1 MWCIYDK
8 EGTVVGTSNA
18 LPNIEDL
25 KTYEYEVL
33 ETAEQLDIATTKY
46 RVVDGKLLQEAI
58 VQKNYDVRGYRDA
71 LMNKA
76 QALINRYDNQKRL
89 GYTPTD
95 SDIRIKALLQ
105 YMQVLRDIPAIY
117 KDKAVEDISWP
128 EMP

>member
-8 EGTVVGTSNA
+8 SGDVLGTSNA
-18 LPNIEDL
+18 LPNVEDL
-25 KTYEYEVL
+25 KTYGYEVL
-33 ETAEQLDIATTKY
+33 EVEEHLDITTTKY
-46 RVVDGKLLQEAI
+46 KVEDGKLLQEAI
-58 VQKNYDVRGYRDA
+58 NTKNYNVRAVRDQ
-71 LMNKA
+71 LLDKA

-95 SDIRIKALLQ
+95 SDVRIKSLLQ

>member
-8 EGTVVGTSNA
+8 EGIVVGTANA
-18 LPNIEDL
+18 LPNVDDM
-25 KTYEYEVL
+25 KTNGYEVL
-33 ETAEQLDIATTKY
+33 ETVEHLDIATTKY
-46 RVVDGKLLQEAI
+46 RVEDGKLLQEAI
-58 VQKNYDVRGYRDA
+58 STKNYNVRAVRDQ
-71 LMNKA
+71 LLDKA

>member
-1 MWCIYDK
+1 MWCIFNKSGD
-8 EGTVVGTSNA
+8 VVCTANA

-25 KTYEYEVL
+25 KSYDYDVL
-33 ETAEQLDIATTKY
+33 EVYEHVDLSTTKC

-58 VQKNYDVRGYRDA
+58 NTKNYNVRAVRDQ
-71 LMNKA
+71 LLDKA

-95 SDIRIKALLQ
+95 SDVRIKSLLQ